1 MTAGAEEISLAAG
14 LGEEQDLKIQDSFTL
29 KATQGDVWRAIMDPG
44 TVAPCVPGCEHVEV
58 LGPNSYRANVK
69 VKVGTIKANFRL
81 NIEITKETPPLE
93 MLSTTRGEEG
103 SKASVVQAENIL
115 RLNRIDNVT
124 TEVFYS
130 SEVVIV
136 GRLGKFGFGFM
147 KKKAKALGD
156 EFAEAFRKAVESAE
170 EPAT

>member
-1 MTAGAEEISLAAG
+1 M
-14 LGEEQDLKIQDSFTL
+14 KIEDSFTL
-29 KATQGDVWRAIMDPG
+29 KTSRDNVWNAITNPNI
-44 TVAPCVPGCEHVEV
+44 VAPCIPGCQNVEV
-58 LGPNSYRANVK
+58 IGPTSYAAEVR
-69 VKVGTIKANFRL
+69 VKVGPVKANFRL
-81 NIEITKETPPLE
+81 KVEVTSENPPSE
-93 MLSTTRGEEG
+93 VYSITRGEEG
-103 SKASVVQAENIL
+103 SKASIIHAENIL
-115 RLNRIDNVT
+115 RLKQVDANT

-130 SEVVIV
+130 SEVAIV